1 MDAQTRVVMSR
12 KTEKSAYICEI
23 IRKEMSRG
31 QRFSGC
37 LLHLCPV
44 SQMDGYEVH
53 QDQKHWRRTRFGGR
67 GSGRHYSL

>member
-1 MDAQTRVVMSR
+1 MDQLSVTTFQVRGDGSSDQSGGEKDRRVHIFVR
-12 KTEKSAYICEI
+12 LLGNEI
-23 IRKEMSRG
+23 SRG

-53 QDQKHWRRTRFGGR
+53 
-67 GSGRHYSL
+67 